1 MTTTTQKSFRN
12 LNIFF
17 KKKADKLNAK
27 RCLDMSMVYLVVV
40 DDDDKEF

>member
-17 KKKADKLNAK
+17 KKADKLNAK

-40 DDDDKEF
+40 DDDD